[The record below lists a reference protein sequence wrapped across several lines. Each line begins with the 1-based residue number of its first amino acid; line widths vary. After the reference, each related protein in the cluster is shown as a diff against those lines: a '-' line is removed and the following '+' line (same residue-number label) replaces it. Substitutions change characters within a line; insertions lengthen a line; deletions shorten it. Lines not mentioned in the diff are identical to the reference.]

1 MKLKKISQSSSSIN
15 RPTKNLKTPIRKTA
29 TVRENKLFFFLSLG
43 LDWQSQQPLNER
55 TTALIDISTVF
66 LKIAMRLIIGCNNN
80 NEPY

>member
-15 RPTKNLKTPIRKTA
+15 RPTKNLKTSIRKTA
-29 TVRENKLFFFLSLG
+29 TVRETSCFFFLSLG
-43 LDWQSQQPLNER
+43 LDWQSQKPLNER